1 MERWLKE
8 GPSKPEDYQ
17 LRVSVIAFALA
28 KVSMWEGKTQEDD

>member
-17 LRVSVIAFALA
+17 LLVSVIAFALA
-28 KVSMWEGKTQEDD
+28 EVSMWEAKSQEDN